1 MSSEV
6 TDIRDDVLREKYVRN
21 FDPEAYLGDLLTYH
35 YKWVKLSLDYLH
47 EVFAAGSVRGSELLD
62 LGCGPTAHCVLS
74 ASRCFER
81 ITLADVSSR
90 SLDSLRG
97 LLQGEVHTAHWNRV
111 LEHVARLEG
120 FQDTA
125 EGAADISQRTRRAV
139 RRLVQCDV
147 LRDPLL
153 SCTQTHT
160 FDCIVSSLCLEAA
173 ATDMDSYSEALLRV
187 VRHLRPGG
195 TFVMMG
201 VLGCDS
207 YTAGGVEFPC
217 LHLTMDKVAEC
228 VERAKLTDCCW
239 TFVNKWPSIEDDVN
253 GNGWTGAFM
262 LKAERR

>member
-1 MSSEV
+1 MVIQSGTPFLTASFVPNKKTTKVSDIINNNYKPLFSSC
-6 TDIRDDVLREKYVRN
+6 R
-21 FDPEAYLGDLLTYH
+21 
-35 YKWVKLSLDYLH
+35 
-47 EVFAAGSVRGSELLD
+47 
-62 LGCGPTAHCVLS
+62 
-74 ASRCFER
+74 
-81 ITLADVSSR
+81 
-90 SLDSLRG
+90 
-97 LLQGEVHTAHWNRV
+97 
-111 LEHVARLEG
+111 
-120 FQDTA
+120 DTA

-262 LKAERR
+262 LKAERK